1 VQTEDRTVYKQRL
14 MVKRRYSWGFS
25 SSDCALAVWRDI
37 VSNFACRL
45 LLALSIICTL
55 FMSCRTVTE
64 SGSVGSSL
72 LVAYGG
78 LIDQKY
84 TEGDLTTVLRYK
96 ISSVQYGMAPPGNV
110 LSVHC
115 YPSTLPSN
123 GPPPR
128 AILIL
133 LPYDLDGTFSHLEW
147 TRLMFQCVGND
158 AHYGILADI
167 PRNRS
172 RILPVLSRLYDNA
185 RSLRMSEA
193 EAIERVHLYMAD
205 KGIPFES
212 EGSFASR
219 PEWGYGWTVEVM
231 RRPAFIGSDMFVDIA
246 DDGRIRYARGLDQEN
261 TISTPEKS
269 NDGSD

>member
-1 VQTEDRTVYKQRL
+1 
-14 MVKRRYSWGFS
+14 MNS
-25 SSDCALAVWRDI
+25 SG
-37 VSNFACRL
+37 CRFL
-45 LLALSIICTL
+45 VALSIICTL
-55 FMSCRTVTE
+55 FMSCRTVPE

-84 TEGDLTTVLRYK
+84 TEGDLYAVLRYR
-96 ISSVQYGMAPPGNV
+96 ISSVQYGTAPPGNV
-110 LSVHC
+110 LSVYC

-133 LPYDLDGTFSHLEW
+133 LAYDADGTFSHVEW
-147 TRLMFQCVGND
+147 TRLMFKCVGND

-172 RILPVLSRLYDNA
+172 RILPVLSRLYDNV

-193 EAIERVHLYMAD
+193 EAIKRVHVYMAD

-219 PEWGYGWTVEVM
+219 PEWGYGFVVQVL
-231 RRPAFIGSDMFVDIA
+231 RRPALIGTDIVVEIA
-246 DDGRIRYARGLDQEN
+246 DDGRIRYARGLDEEN